1 MVLFFEV
8 LHGFVKVIQV
18 LVSQNIIIN
27 DVPLSPSVL
36 E

>member
-8 LHGFVKVIQV
+8 LHGFVKVVQV
-18 LVSQNIIIN
+18 PVSQYIIIN
-27 DVPLSPSVL
+27 DVPLPPSVV